1 MSARP
6 PFREK
11 LSYAVGDAAFC
22 LAWNGVS
29 AFLFTSWLGCGIP
42 SAVIGGLLLGGQVL
56 TAFADLGVGILS
68 DRWSQNGYRAW
79 VRRSA
84 PAIALLLVALFAAP
98 PALTGSARIGAAAVC
113 YVLFLV
119 AYSCGSI
126 PFCSLLKT
134 MTADAAARVSFSA
147 WRMTGAY
154 LGACAVTTLFPLLS
168 AAWSPQV
175 AVGVVALALYLGL
188 RVSAAGVVE
197 RVRPPEAPVAAPR
210 IGRVFFD
217 RAFLRLFGAAVLFCA
232 ANAARFGALAVYAAE
247 TAAPPGWC
255 AGGFA
260 CLTLASAAGAA
271 CVSGLSRRRTNL
283 RGILALVAVLAAG
296 ASGAVFVGGGAPS
309 GVLLGALAVVEFLSG
324 MLPTLAN
331 VLVAGVADGQ
341 EAPLAGRLFA
351 VWGLTG
357 KLGNG
362 LGAGAM
368 ALVLSAFPGPPGARI
383 ALSLL
388 PAVFLLAL
396 PLLLIG
402 GRRDA

>member
-1 MSARP
+1 MSAPP

-11 LSYAVGDAAFC
+11 FSYAVGDAAFC

-68 DRWSQNGYRAW
+68 DRWSRNGYRAW

-98 PALTGSARIGAAAVC
+98 PALTGCARVGAAAAC

-134 MTADAAARVSFSA
+134 MTDEAAARVSFSA

-168 AAWSPQV
+168 ATWSPQV

-197 RVRPPEAPVAAPR
+197 RVRPPEIPAAAPR

-217 RAFLRLFGAAVLFCA
+217 RAFLCLFGAAVLFCA

-247 TAAPPGWC
+247 TAAAPGWC

-271 CVSGLSRRRTNL
+271 CVSGLSRRRNL

-309 GVLLGALAVVEFLSG
+309 GGLLCAFVVVEFLSG

-331 VLVAGVADGQ
+331 VLVAGVADRQ

-368 ALVLSAFPGPPGARI
+368 ALVLSAFPGPLGARI

-388 PAVFLLAL
+388 PAAFLLAL